1 MKKINSKVIIC
12 GVVKNC
18 VGKISPNIKLAIQTG
33 ELFDSYKILI
43 YENNSNDGTKE
54 VLYQYSYNKKKYKNI
69 YIISEDIDYE
79 TIKKNSKVWSYKEV
93 TGSDH
98 PCRIEQICNARNKL
112 VDEINKAE
120 YNYYDYVIWIDFDSN
135 GWSLEGIVDSF
146 NKKKYWDIIY
156 ANGIEQNKTYYD
168 VYALRGLNTYLGPE
182 IIGEEFWKNITYTEL
197 SGNQLI
203 PVYSAFGGIGIF
215 KKKIFKKYRYNF
227 IINDNV
233 KNFYRKY
240 LNETKLDDSTK
251 EIIKNSEKKFPY
263 GTIDEINSNI
273 FWKSNSGY
281 NNIVVCEHVCLKLE
295 LYNNG
300 YKIFINPN
308 MVYLR

>member
-1 MKKINSKVIIC
+1 MKKINSKVLIC
-12 GVVKNC
+12 SVVKNC

-33 ELFDSYKILI
+33 KLFDSYKIII

-54 VLYQYSYNKKKYKNI
+54 VLSQYSYNKNKYKNI
-69 YIISEDIDYE
+69 YIISETIDYE
-79 TIKKNSKVWSYKEV
+79 TIKKNSKIWSYKEV

-112 VDEINKAE
+112 IDEINKAE

-146 NKKKYWDIIY
+146 NKKNYWDIVY
-156 ANGIEQNKTYYD
+156 ANGIEKNKTYYD

-182 IIGEEFWKNITYTEL
+182 IIGEKFWNNIKYVVL
-197 SGNQLI
+197 NGKQLI

-227 IINDNV
+227 IINENV

-240 LNETKLDDSTK
+240 LNETKLDNNTN
-251 EIIKNSEKKFPY
+251 EIIKSADNNFPY

-281 NNIVVCEHVCLKLE
+281 NNIVVCEHVCLNLE

-308 MVYLR
+308 MIYLR

>member
-281 NNIVVCEHVCLKLE
+281 NNIVVCEHVCLNLE